1 MIRTMEEI
9 ITAVNGLIPED
20 EASDEQLAVLEDL
33 TDTLTDLTTRAADQ
47 TDWQSRYEA
56 LDAEWRKKYRDR
68 FLGSDE
74 DPEEEE
80 EEPEENDAPVKYEDL
95 FEEVKE
101 G

>member
-20 EASDEQLAVLEDL
+20 ETTDEQLAILEDL

-68 FLGSDE
+68 FLG
-74 DPEEEE
+74 PEEEE
-80 EEPEENDAPVKYEDL
+80 EEEVEEEGPEEAPVKYEDL
-95 FEEVKE
+95 FEEV
-101 G
+101 

>member
-20 EASDEQLAVLEDL
+20 EGTDEQLAILEDL

-68 FLGSDE
+68 FLG
-74 DPEEEE
+74 PEEEE
-80 EEPEENDAPVKYEDL
+80 EEEVEDEGPEEAPVKYEDL
-95 FEEVKE
+95 FEEV
-101 G
+101 

>member
-20 EASDEQLAVLEDL
+20 EATDEQLAVLEDL
-33 TDTLTDLTTRAADQ
+33 TDTLTDLTTLAADQ

-68 FLGSDE
+68 FLG
-74 DPEEEE
+74 PEEEE
-80 EEPEENDAPVKYEDL
+80 EEEEEEGPEEAPVKYEDL
-95 FEEVKE
+95 FEEV
-101 G
+101 

>member
-9 ITAVNGLIPED
+9 ITAVNGLIPEG
-20 EASDEQLAVLEDL
+20 EATDEQLAILEDL

-68 FLGSDE
+68 FLG
-74 DPEEEE
+74 PEEEE
-80 EEPEENDAPVKYEDL
+80 EEEEEEEGSEEAPIKYEDL
-95 FEEVKE
+95 FEEV
-101 G
+101 